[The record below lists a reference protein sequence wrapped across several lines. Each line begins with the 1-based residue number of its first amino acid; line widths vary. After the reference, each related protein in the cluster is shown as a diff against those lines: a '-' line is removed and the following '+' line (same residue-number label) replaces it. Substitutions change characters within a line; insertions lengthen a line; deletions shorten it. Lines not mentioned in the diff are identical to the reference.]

1 MKKTNILKTKL
12 KRLIE
17 SEVRNVLRE
26 EEDIDIET
34 SIAKEF
40 ADAVKTE
47 LEDELPVEEAVG
59 VVALLSVIL
68 ISNTVS
74 NMLSKLVSKLSK
86 KYQWEK
92 LENASE
98 GIEKFTHRNEEAFI
112 KSLQVAITPFT
123 LGPLKKYRK
132 TVATALFGFLILA
145 LAADA
150 GASAIAGF
158 MKTEIGMSIVKT
170 VKASIK
176 GVETTGIFKK
186 VKSKIK

>member
-68 ISNTVS
+68 FSNTVS

-98 GIEKFTHRNEEAFI
+98 GIEKFTHKN
-112 KSLQVAITPFT
+112 K
-123 LGPLKKYRK
+123 
-132 TVATALFGFLILA
+132 
-145 LAADA
+145 
-150 GASAIAGF
+150 
-158 MKTEIGMSIVKT
+158 
-170 VKASIK
+170 
-176 GVETTGIFKK
+176 
-186 VKSKIK
+186 

>member
-68 ISNTVS
+68 FSNTVS

-98 GIEKFTHRNEEAFI
+98 D
-112 KSLQVAITPFT
+112 
-123 LGPLKKYRK
+123 LK
-132 TVATALFGFLILA
+132 AN
-145 LAADA
+145 
-150 GASAIAGF
+150 
-158 MKTEIGMSIVKT
+158 TEIDIQVMTDNYI
-170 VKASIK
+170 
-176 GVETTGIFKK
+176 KK
-186 VKSKIK
+186 VDAIYALKEQEIMTV